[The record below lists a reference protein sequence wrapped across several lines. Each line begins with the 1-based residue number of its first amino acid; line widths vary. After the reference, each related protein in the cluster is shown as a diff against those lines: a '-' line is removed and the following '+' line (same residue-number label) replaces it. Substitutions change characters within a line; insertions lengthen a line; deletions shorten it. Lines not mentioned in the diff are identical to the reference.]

1 MLSMLSSSQN
11 RKAKVGTVGSLLL
24 CQTVGFCLRT
34 ATFRKT
40 EMMKKI
46 AEDAAGMMLTRRR
59 AFHRLL
65 QRGRIQQRPVVA
77 DACAVSSQPS

>member
-1 MLSMLSSSQN
+1 MLSMLQSSQN
-11 RKAKVGTVGSLLL
+11 RKAKVGTFWSLLL
-24 CQTVGFCLRT
+24 RRTVGFCLRT

-40 EMMKKI
+40 EMMEKI
-46 AEDAAGMMLTRRR
+46 LEDAAGMVLTRRR

-65 QRGRIQQRPVVA
+65 QRGRIQQRLVVE